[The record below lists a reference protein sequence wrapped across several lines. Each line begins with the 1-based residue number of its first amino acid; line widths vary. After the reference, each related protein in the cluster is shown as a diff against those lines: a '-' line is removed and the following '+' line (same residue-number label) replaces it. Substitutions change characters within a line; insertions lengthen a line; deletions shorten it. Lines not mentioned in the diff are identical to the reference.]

1 MLMKLFQL
9 IYVGGRP
16 SQDQASYSSCNSL
29 PEEPLTEVE
38 ISEMSRPAILKLLGI
53 ESKQNLDKLRRN
65 LLNSSIN
72 TFVKNLAEDKVIE
85 VVLHL
90 KLPRKSR
97 ERARCRGSLI
107 KHYLENKDQQAQ
119 IRDQKAC

>member
-9 IYVGGRP
+9 IYVGDRP

-29 PEEPLTEVE
+29 REEPLTEAE
-38 ISEMSRPAILKLLGI
+38 ITEMSRAAILKCLGI
-53 ESKQNLDKLRRN
+53 ESKQTLDRLRKN
-65 LLNSSIN
+65 LLNNSIT

-90 KLPRKSR
+90 KLPRK
-97 ERARCRGSLI
+97 C
-107 KHYLENKDQQAQ
+107 KM
-119 IRDQKAC
+119 

>member
-9 IYVGGRP
+9 ICVGGRP

-29 PEEPLTEVE
+29 PEEPLTEAK
-38 ISEMSRPAILKLLGI
+38 ISEMSRPAILKCLGI

-97 ERARCRGSLI
+97 RFVAL
-107 KHYLENKDQQAQ
+107 
-119 IRDQKAC
+119 

>member
-9 IYVGGRP
+9 ICVGGRP

-29 PEEPLTEVE
+29 PEEPLTEAE
-38 ISEMSRPAILKLLGI
+38 ISEMSRPEILKCLGI
-53 ESKQNLDKLRRN
+53 ESKQTLNQLRRN
-65 LLNSSIN
+65 LLNSSI
-72 TFVKNLAEDKVIE
+72 TTYVKNLAEDKVRE

-107 KHYLENKDQQAQ
+107 KHYLENKD
-119 IRDQKAC
+119 